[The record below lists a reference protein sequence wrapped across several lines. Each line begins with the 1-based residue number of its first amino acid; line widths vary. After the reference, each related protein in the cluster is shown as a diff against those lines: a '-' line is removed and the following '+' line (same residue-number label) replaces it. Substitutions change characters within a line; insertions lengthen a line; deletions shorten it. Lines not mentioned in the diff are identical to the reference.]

1 MATTFR
7 LKRKLFMGEAV
18 DYSSQQLM
26 GKLNNVTNPRT
37 AKKLKN
43 YANYITEHQA
53 ETSLVKATPNV
64 PAVVPKP
71 AVPAVVPKPAT
82 PPPVPVSTT
91 PKASSGF
98 LGGIKNTWKSGAG
111 GKVGL
116 IASGAALL
124 GTGLLAGKSLFGGK
138 KEEERGIN
146 ERSSI

>member
-64 PAVVPKP
+64 PAVVPKSAAP
-71 AVPAVVPKPAT
+71 P

-91 PKASSGF
+91 PKASGGI
-98 LGGIKNTWKSGAG
+98 LGGIKNIWKSGAG
-111 GKVGL
+111 GKAGL
-116 IASGAALL
+116 IAGGAALL
-124 GTGLLAGKSLFGGK
+124 GTSLLAGKSLFGGK
-138 KEEERGIN
+138 KEEE
-146 ERSSI
+146 

>member
-37 AKKLKN
+37 AEKLKN
-43 YANYITEHQA
+43 YINYATEKEAQTA
-53 ETSLVKATPNV
+53 LVKATPNV

-71 AVPAVVPKPAT
+71 ATPAVVPKPAT
-82 PPPVPVSTT
+82 PPPPPVPVSTT
-91 PKASSGF
+91 PKASGGF
-98 LGGIKNTWKSGAG
+98 LNGIKNTWKSGAG
-111 GKVGL
+111 GKAGL

-138 KEEERGIN
+138 KEEK
-146 ERSSI
+146 

>member
-37 AKKLKN
+37 AEKLKN
-43 YANYITEHQA
+43 VINYTTEKEAQTA
-53 ETSLVKATPNV
+53 LVKATPKV
-64 PAVVPKP
+64 PAVVPKST
-71 AVPAVVPKPAT
+71 T

-91 PKASSGF
+91 PKASGGI
-98 LGGIKNTWKSGAG
+98 LNGIKNIWKSGAG
-111 GKVGL
+111 GKAGL
-116 IASGAALL
+116 IAGGAALL

-138 KEEERGIN
+138 KEEE
-146 ERSSI
+146 

>member
-37 AKKLKN
+37 AEKLKN
-43 YANYITEHQA
+43 VINYTTEKEAQTA
-53 ETSLVKATPNV
+53 LVKATPNV
-64 PAVVPKP
+64 PAVVQ
-71 AVPAVVPKPAT
+71 KPAT
-82 PPPVPVSTT
+82 PPPPPVPVSTT
-91 PKASSGF
+91 PKASGGF
-98 LGGIKNTWKSGAG
+98 LNGIKNTWKSGAG

-138 KEEERGIN
+138 KEEKREIN

>member
-18 DYSSQQLM
+18 DYSYQQLI
-26 GKLNNVTNPRT
+26 GKSNIVNNPRT
-37 AKKLKN
+37 AEKLRNQAK
-43 YANYITEHQA
+43 YIADHQA

-64 PAVVPKP
+64 PAVVPKS
-71 AVPAVVPKPAT
+71 AV

-91 PKASSGF
+91 PKASGGI
-98 LGGIKNTWKSGAG
+98 LNGIKNIWKSGAG
-111 GKVGL
+111 GKAGL

-138 KEEERGIN
+138 KEEE
-146 ERSSI
+146 